1 LKKLFVTLFLCLSSL
16 INAQNQELE
25 KPKEGKALVYFVRSN
40 SAGFA
45 LNFRIYDK
53 DKFLYALPYGEYL
66 VYECDPG
73 QHMFWAASENRDFVD
88 AELEANRVYV
98 VDIQGQMGMLVAGV
112 SLVPFNP
119 TERSNRKDLFKIV
132 KKEKMT
138 IYNSSLSIA
147 EHKTE
152 NIIQGL
158 EKYNKL
164 KESKSSKIEILTK
177 DMFFENANKPE

>member
-1 LKKLFVTLFLCLSSL
+1 M
-16 INAQNQELE
+16 Q
-25 KPKEGKALVYFVRSN
+25 
-40 SAGFA
+40 
-45 LNFRIYDK
+45 
-53 DKFLYALPYGEYL
+53 
-66 VYECDPG
+66 
-73 QHMFWAASENRDFVD
+73 
-88 AELEANRVYV
+88 LEANRVYII
-98 VDIQGQMGMLVAGV
+98 DIQGQIEMLVAGV

-138 IYNSSLSIA
+138 IYNNSLSIA
-147 EHKTE
+147 EDKTE